1 MSLPFDTLEYAKKLE
16 AAGVPSAQAQ
26 LQSKLLADLLG
37 RVTVSPGDL
46 QSFERDLSSR
56 IDAWERSFGGSTK
69 NSEGNP
75 LAPEVGFDA
84 LKRGFTHLKW
94 MLATHL
100 VINSAIFLTGR

>member
-46 QSFERDLSSR
+46 QSFER
-56 IDAWERSFGGSTK
+56 
-69 NSEGNP
+69 
-75 LAPEVGFDA
+75 
-84 LKRGFTHLKW
+84 
-94 MLATHL
+94 
-100 VINSAIFLTGR
+100 